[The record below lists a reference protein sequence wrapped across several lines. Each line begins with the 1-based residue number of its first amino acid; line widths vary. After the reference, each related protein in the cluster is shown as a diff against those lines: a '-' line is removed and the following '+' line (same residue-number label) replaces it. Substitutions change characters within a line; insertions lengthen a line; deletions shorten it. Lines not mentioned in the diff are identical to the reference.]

1 MNKKYIIPIMIPE
14 KKYPYNCT
22 FFYQKGKL
30 TKKDIRDTIDK
41 YLASETDYDEV
52 EIAFLGK
59 AFTSLDEKKQKE
71 LLEIINE
78 YIQNEKVNKI
88 RIFARPDQI
97 NNNLLK
103 TYKKYGIKTIELE
116 TMSRNDYILKCTKAP
131 YRYKDIKRAAREIR
145 WKGFVLGCHMLVGLP
160 DSTRIDEIN
169 TAKELV
175 KLKPK
180 VARISPIFVMKD
192 TKLEK
197 DFNKQEYKPLT
208 EMQGIEICKDLV
220 RIFADKNVDTIRI
233 GLQDADLKE
242 DEGIVSGPYHP
253 AFRKYVEINMWYDAI
268 VEKIKQLS
276 VKVKEVEISVN
287 QADVENVIGIKN
299 ENMLKLKEI
308 YDVDLIVKSND
319 EIKPGKCKIE
329 IVKTFD

>member
-1 MNKKYIIPIMIPE
+1 MIRKYIIPIMIPE

-22 FFYQKGKL
+22 FYYTKGKL
-30 TKKDIRDTIDK
+30 TKKDARQTIDK
-41 YLASETDYDEV
+41 YLDAESDVDEV

-59 AFTSLDEKKQKE
+59 SFTSLDKKKQIE
-71 LLEIINE
+71 LLETVNE
-78 YIQNEKVNKI
+78 YIEKGKVNEI
-88 RIFARPDQI
+88 RIFAKPNEI
-97 NNNLLK
+97 NKELLK
-103 TYKKYGIKTIELE
+103 DYKKYNIKTIELE
-116 TMSRNDYILKCTKAP
+116 TISTNDYILKCTKIP
-131 YRYKDIKRAAREIR
+131 YRYKDIKKAARIIK
-145 WKGFVLGCHMLVGLP
+145 WKGFNFGCHMLVGLP

-175 KLKPK
+175 KLKPNS
-180 VARISPIFVMKD
+180 ARISPIYVMKD

-197 DFNKQEYKPLT
+197 EFNKQNYKPLT

-220 RIFADKNVDTIRI
+220 RLFADKKAKTIRI

-242 DEGIVSGPYHP
+242 DEGIVAGPYHP
-253 AFRKYVEINMWYDAI
+253 AFRKQVEINMWYDAV

-276 VKVKEVEISVN
+276 VKVKEVEITVN
-287 QADVENVIGIKN
+287 QEDVENVIGIKN

-308 YDVDLIVKSND
+308 YDVDLIVKNDD

-329 IVKTFD
+329 IVKTYD